1 MFNISWQ
8 VNVDCAVRV
17 FTCYHETTVI
27 GTSPISG
34 DLLLSMKHRHEV
46 VGVLFYFIFDA
57 KFINNKA
64 ESDVAP
70 LMHEQ
75 TRGVIGLMVS

>member
-1 MFNISWQ
+1 MFDISRK
-8 VNVDCAVRV
+8 VNADCAVRV
-17 FTCYHETTVI
+17 FTCYLETTLL

-34 DLLLSMKHRHEV
+34 DLVLSMKHRHEV

-75 TRGVIGLMVS
+75 TRGVLGLMVS